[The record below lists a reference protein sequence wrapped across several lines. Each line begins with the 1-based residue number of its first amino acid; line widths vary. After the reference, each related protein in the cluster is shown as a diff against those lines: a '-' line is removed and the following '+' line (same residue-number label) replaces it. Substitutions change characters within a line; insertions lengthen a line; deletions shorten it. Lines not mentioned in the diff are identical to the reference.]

1 MEQEIDLGRY
11 IIKFLLGYTVGLILL
26 SIVFYILDLDSNSGA
41 SIGVLIGAAVYTVG
55 KFIQENKRVPN
66 KQEKSKLVWSS
77 IAITWG
83 VSLFLMVAFVL
94 FLEGTKGLADLTELV
109 AEINSVILV
118 GVIVFVTLLNWA
130 LLSYSY
136 GGLAKRQFATLQKKG
151 KI

>member
-26 SIVFYILDLDSNSGA
+26 SVVFHIFDIDSNTGA
-41 SIGVLIGAAVYTVG
+41 SFGVLIGAAVYAVS

-77 IAITWG
+77 LAITWV
-83 VSLFLMVAFVL
+83 VSLLLMAAFVF
-94 FLEGTKGLADLTELV
+94 FLEGAKGLADLTQLVIEL
-109 AEINSVILV
+109 NTMILL
-118 GVIVFVTLLNWA
+118 GVVVFVTLLNWA
-130 LLSYSY
+130 VLSYSY
-136 GGLAKRQFATLQKKG
+136 GGLAKRQFASLQKKG